1 MDIWENASLTE
12 KGADLQN
19 KLINGE
25 TLKIT
30 KVKTGAGKVSA
41 MYLRQQTEVAN
52 PVQELTIQ
60 PATIADDN
68 IIIPV
73 LLDNIGLTE
82 SYELW
87 QVGFYAED
95 PDEGEILYCIAQ
107 AAKGKDIPTE
117 QESPGYSIVWNFHFK
132 NSEENPFELSITPA
146 GLTSMRTF
154 QEHAN
159 NVDIHVTL
167 EEKNIFS
174 DKYTKAEIDNK
185 FSAFETNIDWKEAVD
200 TYTDILEMYP
210 KPQDGWTVNVKD
222 TDYTYRFNGTD
233 WVAISSNSIPNA
245 TSELNGL
252 MTKEQAAVL
261 NKLDNA
267 VGSLQNLTTSEKQNL
282 VGAVNEVKSQVTQ
295 LNSDLYPVG
304 IVLAFANGF
313 NPNSSLQGTWEPFA
327 KGQTLVGVN
336 ETDTDFNY
344 VKKAGGHKKLHA
356 HSHGKGSLTADWIS
370 LNGIIAELASQT
382 SGIEV
387 AASGI
392 CSAFMSGSG
401 DGYGTSKVGHAGSVK
416 INASHSHNVSGS
428 TSSSGGGNS
437 ENLQPYITVF
447 YWVRVS

>member
-295 LNSDLYPVG
+295 LNSDLANKIYPVG
-304 IVLAFANGF
+304 SIYISVDAT
-313 NPNSSLQGTWEPFA
+313 NPSTKFGGTWERFA
-327 KGQTLVGVN
+327 QGRTLVGVDESN
-336 ETDTDFNY
+336 SNFNAVRKPGGESTVKLNTDQIPSHRHQENPLVY
-344 VKKAGGHKKLHA
+344 VFDTSYAAYTSIVTTNSK
-356 HSHGKGSLTADWIS
+356 GKQNIVDNIS
-370 LNGIIAELASQT
+370 NKP
-382 SGIEV
+382 
-387 AASGI
+387 
-392 CSAFMSGSG
+392 
-401 DGYGTSKVGHAGSVK
+401 Y
-416 INASHSHNVSGS
+416 
-428 TSSSGGGNS
+428 TSSTGGGQPHN
-437 ENLQPYITVF
+437 NLQPYITVF